1 MQTRSKSKRA
11 VALLFT
17 IMMAAA
23 VSQNAS
29 AQTTSYSA
37 VFGKGTEP
45 IAVNVLVGQSR
56 VINFD
61 RPIGRFS
68 VSNPEI
74 AEAILVAPDQVLVNG
89 KGFGQVNFIAWEQ
102 SGGRFVI
109 FDVYVRTNLSLID
122 SQIRALF
129 PRDDIRLSQ
138 ANGSVVL
145 SGNVKERK
153 TIGQAQS
160 IVEAEGFKVV
170 NMIES
175 ATQNAAQVQLEVHV
189 AEVSKSRLRD
199 YGTSYSS
206 IPGAGS
212 GGYLNSGSG
221 PSTLTS
227 ATVGSGAANV
237 LNSALTP
244 ALNLLLFN
252 NSINTLAMIRAM
264 RTSGAIRSLA
274 EPNLV
279 AIDGQQASFL
289 AGGEFPI
296 PIVQGGGSSSPAVSI
311 VFKEY
316 GIRLNFKPTIIDE
329 D

>member
-1 MQTRSKSKRA
+1 MYTRSSMRFA
-11 VALLFT
+11 AIASALLALVA
-17 IMMAAA
+17 IVPAAL
-23 VSQNAS
+23 
-29 AQTTSYSA
+29 AQETSYKASFENNKEA
-37 VFGKGTEP
+37 VP
-45 IAVNVLVGQSR
+45 INVLVGQSR

-61 RPIGRFS
+61 RSIGRFS

-74 AEAILVAPDQVLVNG
+74 AEAVLVAPDQVLVNG

-102 SGGRFVI
+102 SGCRFVI

-129 PRDDIRLSQ
+129 PKDDIRLSQ

-145 SGNVKERK
+145 SGNVKDRK

-160 IVEAEGFKVV
+160 IVEAAGFKVV

-175 ATQNAAQVQLEVHV
+175 ATRNAAQVQLEVHV

-227 ATVGSGAANV
+227 ATTGSGVANV
-237 LNSALTP
+237 LESALAPT
-244 ALNLLLFN
+244 LNLLLFN
-252 NSINTLAMIRAM
+252 NSINT
-264 RTSGAIRSLA
+264 
-274 EPNLV
+274 
-279 AIDGQQASFL
+279 
-289 AGGEFPI
+289 
-296 PIVQGGGSSSPAVSI
+296 
-311 VFKEY
+311 
-316 GIRLNFKPTIIDE
+316 
-329 D
+329 